1 MTAVLSPDCC
11 RIPNCLGVVK
21 YRGKRLCMKH
31 YLRIWKYGTVE
42 LPARPS
48 LADRLTAQTERTD
61 GCWLW
66 TGSVGD
72 HGYGHIGR
80 VYVHRLAYKLSPRLP
95 GPGPVRLALVRR
107 TELRQPVPLVRR
119 FAPGQHR
126 RRKEQRQSGE
136 RSPDWPVLAVG
147 RTVTLPDPLS
157 GSCAAGKCGACVG
170 DGWDAHRDEIA
181 PCPCACHRTSLAVLA
196 AREAEMHAGD
206 CCDREDMVA

>member
-1 MTAVLSPDCC
+1 VTAVLSPDCC

-80 VYVHRLAYKLSPRLP
+80 VYVHRRAYKLAGGPL
-95 GPGPVRLALVRR
+95 GPGQYVLHSCDVRNCVNPSHLSAGSHLDNIADARRAGRVANDPQTGRFLPLA
-107 TELRQPVPLVRR
+107 
-119 FAPGQHR
+119 
-126 RRKEQRQSGE
+126 
-136 RSPDWPVLAVG
+136 G
-147 RTVTLPDPLS
+147 R
-157 GSCAAGKCGACVG
+157 
-170 DGWDAHRDEIA
+170 
-181 PCPCACHRTSLAVLA
+181 
-196 AREAEMHAGD
+196 
-206 CCDREDMVA
+206 